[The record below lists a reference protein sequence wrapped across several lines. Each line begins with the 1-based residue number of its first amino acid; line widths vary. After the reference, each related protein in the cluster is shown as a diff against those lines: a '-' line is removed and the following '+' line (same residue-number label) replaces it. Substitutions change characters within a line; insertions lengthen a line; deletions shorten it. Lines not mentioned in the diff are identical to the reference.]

1 MTKLNYKLGDIYVKS
16 GFGFFGQPKLGIQGY
31 STETEFDTVAPTK
44 SSVNFKLAYK
54 NNGLIT

>member
-1 MTKLNYKLGDIYVKS
+1 MSNPDLDFSASPSWEYKGR
-16 GFGFFGQPKLGIQGY
+16 PY
-31 STETEFDTVAPTK
+31 STETKFDTVAPTK